1 MVNTVNIC
9 DNNPFPSDQELF
21 IANYSNKEKFFSEV
35 ARKLQSECVNVV
47 MCSRDADTTLV
58 KVPLQIKDAYALV
71 FTAGTD
77 NLCFLTHHVG
87 TSQKQND
94 IYIKNMTKKKKEWMS
109 MLQTS

>member
-1 MVNTVNIC
+1 
-9 DNNPFPSDQELF
+9 
-21 IANYSNKEKFFSEV
+21 
-35 ARKLQSECVNVV
+35 

-71 FTAGTD
+71 LTAGTD

-94 IYIKNMTKKKKEWMS
+94 IYIKNMTKKKKAMDEYVTDFMT
-109 MLQTS
+109 LLILLII

>member
-1 MVNTVNIC
+1 
-9 DNNPFPSDQELF
+9 
-21 IANYSNKEKFFSEV
+21 
-35 ARKLQSECVNVV
+35 

-71 FTAGTD
+71 LTAGTD

-94 IYIKNMTKKKKEWMS
+94 ICIKNMTKKKKAMDEYVTDFMT
-109 MLQTS
+109 LLILLII

>member
-1 MVNTVNIC
+1 
-9 DNNPFPSDQELF
+9 
-21 IANYSNKEKFFSEV
+21 
-35 ARKLQSECVNVV
+35 

-71 FTAGTD
+71 LTAGTD

-94 IYIKNMTKKKKEWMS
+94 IYIKNMTKKKKKKAMDEYVTDFMT
-109 MLQTS
+109 LLILLII

>member
-1 MVNTVNIC
+1 
-9 DNNPFPSDQELF
+9 
-21 IANYSNKEKFFSEV
+21 
-35 ARKLQSECVNVV
+35 

-94 IYIKNMTKKKKEWMS
+94 IYIKNMTKKKKGMDEYVTDFMT
-109 MLQTS
+109 LLILLII

>member
-1 MVNTVNIC
+1 
-9 DNNPFPSDQELF
+9 
-21 IANYSNKEKFFSEV
+21 
-35 ARKLQSECVNVV
+35 

-58 KVPLQIKDAYALV
+58 KVLLQIKDAYALV

-94 IYIKNMTKKKKEWMS
+94 IYIKNMTKKKKKKKKLKKKIKKKKKKKKAMDEYVTDFMT
-109 MLQTS
+109 LLILLII

>member
-1 MVNTVNIC
+1 
-9 DNNPFPSDQELF
+9 
-21 IANYSNKEKFFSEV
+21 
-35 ARKLQSECVNVV
+35 
-47 MCSRDADTTLV
+47 MCSRDADITLV

-94 IYIKNMTKKKKEWMS
+94 IYIKNMTKKKKKKKQWMS

>member
-1 MVNTVNIC
+1 
-9 DNNPFPSDQELF
+9 
-21 IANYSNKEKFFSEV
+21 
-35 ARKLQSECVNVV
+35 
-47 MCSRDADTTLV
+47 MCSRDADITLV

-94 IYIKNMTKKKKEWMS
+94 IYIKKMKKKKKKKAMDEYVTDFMT
-109 MLQTS
+109 LLILLII

>member
-1 MVNTVNIC
+1 
-9 DNNPFPSDQELF
+9 
-21 IANYSNKEKFFSEV
+21 
-35 ARKLQSECVNVV
+35 

-94 IYIKNMTKKKKEWMS
+94 IYIKNMTKKKKKKAMDEYVTDFMT
-109 MLQTS
+109 LLILLII

>member
-1 MVNTVNIC
+1 
-9 DNNPFPSDQELF
+9 
-21 IANYSNKEKFFSEV
+21 
-35 ARKLQSECVNVV
+35 

-94 IYIKNMTKKKKEWMS
+94 IYIKNMTKKKKAMDEYVTDFMT
-109 MLQTS
+109 LLILLII

>member
-1 MVNTVNIC
+1 
-9 DNNPFPSDQELF
+9 
-21 IANYSNKEKFFSEV
+21 
-35 ARKLQSECVNVV
+35 

-94 IYIKNMTKKKKEWMS
+94 IYIKNMTKKKKKKKAMDEYVTDFMT
-109 MLQTS
+109 LLILLII

>member
-1 MVNTVNIC
+1 
-9 DNNPFPSDQELF
+9 
-21 IANYSNKEKFFSEV
+21 
-35 ARKLQSECVNVV
+35 

-87 TSQKQND
+87 TSQKQNN
-94 IYIKNMTKKKKEWMS
+94 IYIKNMTKKKKKAMDEYVTDFMT
-109 MLQTS
+109 LLILLII